1 MTDERKMYD
10 STVARD
16 IPDGIPRSA
25 LVAGYVDG
33 NYVTYPMLHEEFPHN
48 RRVSITVTG
57 RFSANVIDCEAGNVS
72 PAQAAHWAHG
82 EHGAGRHPTIYMPES
97 LWDDCKHA
105 VAATRLDP
113 THDVSWWVA
122 WYGHDGIP
130 DGAVAC
136 QNVEGTRAHHWD
148 VSDVR
153 DYWPGVDPP
162 CKPAPHAPQGHPHA
176 THDNWTEKMV
186 RTLPT
191 LRKGTHGPDVRTVQ
205 GLLQARGFHHIDID
219 GVYGTDTADAVDAL
233 QHREGLHED
242 GVVGRDTWPVLVTGE
257 KA

>member
-1 MTDERKMYD
+1 MYD

-16 IPDGIPRSA
+16 IPDGIAANA

-33 NYVTYPMLHEEFPHN
+33 DFLTFPHLHEEFPHH

-57 RFSANVIDCEAGNVS
+57 RLSANVIDCEAGNVS

-82 EHGAGRHPTIYMPES
+82 EHSVGRHPTIYMPES
-97 LWDDCKHA
+97 MWGACKAA
-105 VAATRLDP
+105 VQATGLNP
-113 THDVSWWVA
+113 AHDVSWWVA
-122 WYGHDGIP
+122 WYDHDGIP

-162 CKPAPHAPQGHPHA
+162 HKHTEPA
-176 THDNWTEKMV
+176 THTDDNWTAHMIRK
-186 RTLPT
+186 LPI
-191 LRKGTHGPDVRTVQ
+191 LRQGSHGPDVRTVQ
-205 GLLQARGFHHIDID
+205 ALLQARGFHHVDID
-219 GVYGTDTADAVDAL
+219 GVYGPATHDAVRAFQD
-233 QHREGLHED
+233 REDLAHVE
-242 GVVGRDTWPVLVTGE
+242 GVVGPETWATLITGE
-257 KA
+257 AP